1 MAMNTKRLTSVKVE
15 EYLFERFKEAC
26 QEDSFTFQKL
36 ADRSIYLYLT
46 DVGFRTKLQNQT
58 DISISQK

>member
-36 ADRSIYLYLT
+36 ADRAIFLYLT
-46 DVGFRTKLQNQT
+46 DPNFKNKLQNQT
-58 DISISQK
+58 DIYLSKK